1 MEEWKKYKL
10 GDIIHLIGG
19 GTPKTTIDSFWNGD
33 IPWLSVKD
41 FNNSEKYVYQTEK
54 SISKLGLEKSTTRL
68 LQKND
73 IIISARGTVGE
84 IAMLP
89 FPMAFNQSCYGIR
102 GDLDIID
109 QDYLYYL
116 MKFKLAEI
124 KSKTHG
130 SVFDTITRDTFGN
143 INCSLPAFNIQQKI
157 SNILSSFDDKIALN
171 KRINDNLE
179 QQALAIYR
187 SWFVDFE
194 PFKGG
199 KFIDSELG
207 KIPEE
212 WKVGT
217 LKDFVYIKYGKDH
230 KKLNDGVIPV
240 YGSGGIMRYVDQS
253 LYSGESILI
262 PRKGTLNNVFYVNES
277 FWSVDTMFYTQMKMN
292 NIAKYIY
299 FFASTQNLASMN
311 AGSAVPSMTTE
322 ILNSLKC
329 IMAPLEIME
338 KFNVLQNPIFDT
350 IRKNEGENEKLS
362 NLRDTLLPQLMS
374 GELKIT
380 DLNS

>member
-171 KRINDNLE
+171 KRINDNLFFTIILLLIKSVE
-179 QQALAIYR
+179 VQLFMDY
-187 SWFVDFE
+187 D
-194 PFKGG
+194 K
-199 KFIDSELG
+199 KSE
-207 KIPEE
+207 E
-212 WKVGT
+212 T
-217 LKDFVYIKYGKDH
+217 
-230 KKLNDGVIPV
+230 N
-240 YGSGGIMRYVDQS
+240 
-253 LYSGESILI
+253 
-262 PRKGTLNNVFYVNES
+262 
-277 FWSVDTMFYTQMKMN
+277 
-292 NIAKYIY
+292 
-299 FFASTQNLASMN
+299 
-311 AGSAVPSMTTE
+311 
-322 ILNSLKC
+322 
-329 IMAPLEIME
+329 
-338 KFNVLQNPIFDT
+338 
-350 IRKNEGENEKLS
+350 
-362 NLRDTLLPQLMS
+362 
-374 GELKIT
+374 KIT
-380 DLNS
+380 MLKKEPQYTVWLLDLMNSKCFG